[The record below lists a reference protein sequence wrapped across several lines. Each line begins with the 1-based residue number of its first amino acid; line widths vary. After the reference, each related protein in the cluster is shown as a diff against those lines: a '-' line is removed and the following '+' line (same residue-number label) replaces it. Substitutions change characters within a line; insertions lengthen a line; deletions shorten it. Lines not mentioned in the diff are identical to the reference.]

1 MMNVVYIHT
10 HDSGRYWAPY
20 GYGMNMPNIMQI
32 ARAGIVFRNAFCAAP
47 TCSPSR
53 AALLTGMAAHSAGML
68 GLTHRGFSLNDPG
81 KHMAS
86 FFSGQGFETVLC
98 GLQHEA
104 EDVSSLGYSRIYR
117 CDQPDSDRLRWDV
130 DNAELACAYLR
141 ELHEHP
147 FFLSYGMMNTH
158 RPYPDHLEGGINPDS
173 VLPPWCVPDNAENR
187 RDMADYCYAVEI
199 VDRCT
204 GMILNTLRETGQLEN
219 TVLIVTTDHGIAW
232 PFMKCTLY
240 DTGIGVSLIMRI
252 PGMEYKQ
259 HATDCL
265 VSQVDIFPTLCDLLG
280 IEKPD
285 WLQGTSLVP
294 VLQEN
299 LSVRSSIFA
308 EVNYHSSYEP
318 MRCIRT
324 DRYKLI
330 VRFDDYLG
338 IIATNIDPSMS
349 KDALC
354 RAGYMS
360 WNHAREEL
368 YDLDIDPVERV
379 NLIYSRDYQKIYHE
393 LNKKLYEWMLA
404 TNDPLCVYRYR
415 IPAPEKARINM
426 KTCYAATEQNYEQW

>member
-1 MMNVVYIHT
+1 
-10 HDSGRYWAPY
+10 
-20 GYGMNMPNIMQI
+20 
-32 ARAGIVFRNAFCAAP
+32 
-47 TCSPSR
+47 
-53 AALLTGMAAHSAGML
+53 
-68 GLTHRGFSLNDPG
+68 
-81 KHMAS
+81 
-86 FFSGQGFETVLC
+86 
-98 GLQHEA
+98 
-104 EDVSSLGYSRIYR
+104 
-117 CDQPDSDRLRWDV
+117 
-130 DNAELACAYLR
+130 
-141 ELHEHP
+141 
-147 FFLSYGMMNTH
+147 
-158 RPYPDHLEGGINPDS
+158 
-173 VLPPWCVPDNAENR
+173 
-187 RDMADYCYAVEI
+187 MADYCYAVEI

-265 VSQVDIFPTLCDLLG
+265 ASQVDIFPTLCDLLG
-280 IEKPD
+280 IGKPD

-379 NLIYSRDYQKIYHE
+379 NLIYSRDYQKNI
-393 LNKKLYEWMLA
+393 
-404 TNDPLCVYRYR
+404 T
-415 IPAPEKARINM
+415 
-426 KTCYAATEQNYEQW
+426 